1 MATDTVTISATWPAE
16 AVELRLRTCGYHAGA
31 EAGSRGK
38 NREAQAMKTTF
49 AALALAPAVLIA
61 AAPNAVWAQADAR
74 FAATTLDVT
83 AEGEMKLPPDMATL
97 SLGVTTTAP
106 TAAEAFTANAA
117 QMAKVMSAL
126 KASGLAPADIQTNEI
141 SLAPQYVYEQ
151 NQPPRL
157 TGYQAS
163 NQVNV
168 TEHDLGKLGRLV
180 DAATGAGATN
190 VGDISFGLAN
200 PVAAE
205 NEARVRAV
213 KALEDKARLY
223 ADAAG
228 YHVGRLVNLSEGGG
242 YQPSPPRPMMRA
254 MAVEAAPVTP
264 VSTGELNIKIEI
276 SGTFELAK

>member
-1 MATDTVTISATWPAE
+1 MSHSLTAI
-16 AVELRLRTCGYHAGA
+16 
-31 EAGSRGK
+31 
-38 NREAQAMKTTF
+38 
-49 AALALAPAVLIA
+49 LIA
-61 AAPNAVWAQADAR
+61 ATLTAVAAGPNAVRAQADAR
-74 FAATTLDVT
+74 FAATTLDLS
-83 AEGEMKLPPDMATL
+83 AEGEVKMPPDMASL
-97 SLGVTTTAP
+97 SLGVTTAAA
-106 TAAEAFTANAA
+106 TAAQALAENAA
-117 QMAKVMSAL
+117 QMARVMAAL
-126 KASGLAPADIQTNEI
+126 KAAGLAGPDIQTSQI

-163 NQVNV
+163 NQVSV
-168 TEHDLGKLGRLV
+168 TERNLSGLGRLV
-180 DAATGAGATN
+180 DAVTNAGANN

-200 PVAAE
+200 PVSAQ

-254 MAVEAAPVTP
+254 MAVQGTPVTP
-264 VSTGELNIKIEI
+264 VETGELDIKIEI
-276 SGTFELAK
+276 SATFELAK